1 MDAGTGQKLA
11 LCTFIVHVLVFKP
24 CLYITYV
31 KTKLDKQILY
41 GICFTD
47 GLKTPILPGYLS
59 GIFHTYKKDFY
70 KKIIRSLKVETELL
84 KYNVSRNAE
93 LYFSH

>member
-1 MDAGTGQKLA
+1 M
-11 LCTFIVHVLVFKP
+11 
-24 CLYITYV
+24 
-31 KTKLDKQILY
+31 
-41 GICFTD
+41 
-47 GLKTPILPGYLS
+47 LPGYLS
-59 GIFHTYKKDFY
+59 GILHIYKKDFY

>member
-1 MDAGTGQKLA
+1 MDAGTGQKRV

-41 GICFTD
+41 GICLPD
-47 GLKTPILPGYLS
+47 GIETPILPVYLS
-59 GIFHTYKKDFY
+59 GIFHIYKKDF
-70 KKIIRSLKVETELL
+70 
-84 KYNVSRNAE
+84 
-93 LYFSH
+93 